1 MQATLTAVT
10 VQLDPDWERVATA
23 PGVNGANIESHSPA
37 RGLCEFAK
45 REGADLVVLGS
56 ARNGKIGQVLVGSV
70 AMSLLSG

>member
-1 MQATLTAVT
+1 M
-10 VQLDPDWERVATA
+10 
-23 PGVNGANIESHSPA
+23 NGANIESHSPA